1 MKKIKRLLT
10 IALTALFV
18 FGAFCVSACQS
29 MEDIIPETYGE
40 WEQNYLYRGNA
51 KTKTTGEDYE
61 KLVKTVEID
70 GVPLNA
76 IYCLD
81 SKIHGDDMY
90 MLLVC
95 QKDGEDLTA
104 DHYTSG
110 WWKSRL
116 EVVHCLVSY
125 NIKDKTQK
133 LLTTDQKIEVEDKEW
148 FYRPMEI
155 EGIFDDCILL
165 CANIQEANTMGK
177 EMWSNTIAWYTVD
190 FDGALLE
197 PDIEY
202 ANEWEWVSDE
212 YLVAEMYNVD
222 AHAYELYYRT
232 SDLSE
237 RTFVYRKLAGS
248 GDFEW
253 AYIEQNGVKGLLIQ
267 EYYSVTSPYYG
278 SRMLGY
284 LYFYNFDTDTMSE
297 AVSVCSYAKFYG
309 DYNYI
314 KTYEYYKTYYRS
326 SLKEGQKSVDVETN
340 NALHRLVYDENGV
353 HLEEFFDLTDGHNYT
368 IYGIH
373 GDKILYRDSW
383 YQDHY
388 GCFSGGSKYTY
399 CEWDLTTG
407 KGKKVDDDAITDME
421 DEYSAWY
428 EQEKGITVGD
438 YIYFLH
444 EESISEG
451 LMMPRSRA
459 YMLKR
464 RNVQTNELEVMQ
476 LWHEED
482 NDGEDGRKFCEE
494 FWFVCENDAKEFNFY
509 EFTARAY

>member
-10 IALTALFV
+10 IALTALFA
-18 FGAFCVSACQS
+18 FGAFCVSACQT

-40 WEQNYLYRGNA
+40 WEQNYLYRGNGR
-51 KTKTTGEDYE
+51 TKTTGEDYE
-61 KLVKTVEID
+61 KLVETVEID
-70 GVPLNA
+70 GVSLNA

-95 QKDGEDLTA
+95 QKYGEDLTA
-104 DHYTSG
+104 RHYTSG

-116 EVVHCLVSY
+116 DVVHCLVVY

-133 LLTTDQKIEVEDKEW
+133 LLTADQKIEIEEKEY

-177 EMWSNTIAWYTVD
+177 EMWTNTIAWYTVD

-212 YLVAEMYNVD
+212 YLVAEIFNENGSYD
-222 AHAYELYYRT
+222 LYYRT

-237 RTFVYRKLAGS
+237 PIFIQRRTPGQR
-248 GDFEW
+248 DIEW
-253 AYIEQNGVKGLLIQ
+253 NYVEQNGVKGLLLR
-267 EYYSVTSPYYG
+267 EYYYKKWQNHNYA
-278 SRMLGY
+278 LGEMR
-284 LYFYNFDTDTMSE
+284 FYNFETKTISE
-297 AVSVCSYAKFYG
+297 PTSIYKYAEFYGNYSYVKTCLYKTIEYYAKWNEK
-309 DYNYI
+309 DS
-314 KTYEYYKTYYRS
+314 RS
-326 SLKEGQKSVDVETN
+326 VETD
-340 NALHRLVYDENGV
+340 NALYRLVYDENGV
-353 HLEEFFDLTDGHNYT
+353 HLEEILDLTEEHAYT
-368 IYGIH
+368 IYGVR
-373 GDKILYRDSW
+373 GDKVLYYEYW
-383 YQDHY
+383 YQDHRGCMY
-388 GCFSGGSKYTY
+388 GGNQSNY
-399 CEWDLTTG
+399 CEWDLTAK
-407 KGKKVDDDAITDME
+407 KGTATDEDTIKVME
-421 DEYSAWY
+421 DECSATY
-428 EQEKGITVGD
+428 EQEKGVAVGD

-451 LMMPRSRA
+451 LMFPRSRA

-494 FWFVCENDAKEFNFY
+494 FWFVCKNDASEFNFY
-509 EFTARAY
+509 DFTVRAY